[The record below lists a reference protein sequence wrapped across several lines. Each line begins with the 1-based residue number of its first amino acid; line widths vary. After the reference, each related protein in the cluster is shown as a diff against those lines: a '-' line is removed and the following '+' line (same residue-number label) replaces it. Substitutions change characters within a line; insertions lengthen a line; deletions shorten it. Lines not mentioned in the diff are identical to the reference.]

1 MFSVVGNKIHKP
13 PKIKVILT
21 GALLTLSILTPTLLT
36 QPAHAADGGNG
47 YYIPSG
53 FLSGDSSS
61 NIIDNGSSRSYN
73 ADQNGLNNT
82 IPHGT
87 KSVGFDIIYGNTR
100 GDLRYLGEISPYQ
113 KENKDG
119 YRQSPTKKIG
129 DIWRGWGFT
138 DDEKKIP
145 TNADGINKKD
155 LHWSSMMKN
164 SGSMTQGLGVAF
176 ITTIYGWANSIM
188 NFLFEASGFDV
199 STLTRTFNDSG
210 VPGML
215 AKVFL
220 YNNDG
225 ISPLFMLAVLGFMLN
240 LISMGFRF
248 AKGRASIKSIF
259 GELGWMMLAMV
270 FVGAAMNT
278 TSLNNLSSAGQA
290 LGNTLANKVMMSTS
304 SNLAIFETDNGNSN
318 RSSIITQKS
327 ILRSGYVDAWIQR
340 ETGYSVSELDMNDFG
355 DAKKIRSIERKIG
368 YKDQDH
374 QYPYFNDGDAFKINL
389 GKGTTNNLGYFI
401 YAAFSNVDIK
411 NNDGKP
417 WAFEGQNVRLK
428 TTTKDFYREL
438 LAIDFLNEVYK
449 SKDTSDAAKNKA
461 ATIIENLNNPNH
473 NDGSFMVQ
481 LGLLTLLD
489 IVIFITMFNIVIMM
503 LVGKMIITIG
513 VFVIVVFPILLM
525 MKGTRNLAKQMMNTY
540 VVGFLKFAVAS
551 AMFNSLIALAVIL
564 SSQGITGTLLAIIVL
579 IALGK
584 FSKKLVNQ
592 IDAQLNQIGR
602 SMGGTLPINNILN
615 DRIEQAKQRFNRQQR
630 IDPNTGMMVNR
641 NEISRTNNVLNG
653 IKRGKSVKDIAKSA
667 VFKYGSEQSTFKQN
681 EDEILFDDSASNVE
695 YKFDDQNGKSV
706 LFDNNGNEIIKKSST
721 DNMRSKVNNLDNRGD
736 NFNQNKIIKDSN
748 GDIIPVILKDS
759 SLQENVS
766 NQENARKVKVDHSK
780 IEALKENS
788 KKLNS
793 TSGIYSDNGI
803 RRASQLYKKNIKVNR
818 QNGIDFARLHS
829 ITQSLGKNI
838 ADKGPLRKHKLQNAA
853 RMIGN
858 TGLIAMGVAVPGVG
872 HLADS
877 LIQRQNLN
885 LSQKRQNVR
894 QMRNIAESLS
904 SKGSVTI
911 GDVAKENARR
921 EMNALKP
928 VLGQSNKYF
937 DEQGNAK
944 EEAYNKKFEQLRKR
958 SVVEFT
964 SIGEKG
970 IESVKR
976 AFTPQE
982 DKDGNIK
989 KIRVNKGNLNDS
1001 IVDEVPKTDK
1011 IVQNVEKQTQ
1021 KKQNSDPNNFESLF
1035 STMSQEQYSP
1045 IDTKSVEQQNLQAKE
1060 KDIPSQKPKINGSQ
1074 ESKVNQKQVEQVRQH
1089 MNQVEQV
1096 KKQEKPVLND
1106 NPKPTNERKSNYQEV
1121 SNNPKQENNLPEKK
1135 EPQTEDQKP
1144 KINQPKQELLKEAD
1158 VPKIV
1163 NSNDDTQS
1171 KKLQPKKT
1179 QNVKSTEPQIEPQKP
1194 VRDKAKELINQKQ
1207 KIGQDVKETKHNNAP
1222 KHKEPTQKV
1231 TKHDVSKKHP
1241 APSQRSNDLR
1251 NKIKRLNNKKK

>member
-1 MFSVVGNKIHKP
+1 MFSSVGNKIHKP
-13 PKIKVILT
+13 PKIKSILT
-21 GALLTLSILTPTLLT
+21 GTLLTLSILTPTLLS
-36 QPAHAADGGNG
+36 QPVHAADGGNG

-53 FLSGDSSS
+53 FLSGDSSA

-100 GDLRYLGEISPYQ
+100 SDLRYLGEISPYQ
-113 KENKDG
+113 KDNKDG

-176 ITTIYGWANSIM
+176 ITTIYGWTNSIM

-199 STLTRTFNDSG
+199 STLAKAFNDSG

-220 YNNDG
+220 YNDDG

-259 GELGWMMLAMV
+259 GELAWMMLAMV
-270 FVGAAMNT
+270 FVGAAMNS
-278 TSLNNLSSAGQA
+278 TSLNNISSAGQA

-304 SNLAIFETDNGNSN
+304 SNLALFETNNGDSN

-340 ETGYSVSELDMNDFG
+340 ETGYPVNELDMNDFG
-355 DAKKIRSIERKIG
+355 DAKTIRSIQRKIG

-389 GKGTTNNLGYFI
+389 GKGTTNNLGYYI
-401 YAAFSNVDIK
+401 YAAFSNVDIENK
-411 NNDGKP
+411 DGKP
-417 WAFEGQNVRLK
+417 WTFEGQNVRIK

-461 ATIIENLNNPNH
+461 ATIIENLDNPNH

-540 VVGFLKFAVAS
+540 VIGFLKFAVAS

-564 SSQGITGTLLAIIVL
+564 SSQGITGTLLAMIAL

-584 FSKKLVNQ
+584 FSKKLVAQ

-615 DRIEQAKQRFNRQQR
+615 DRIEQAKERFNRQQR

-695 YKFDDQNGKSV
+695 YKFDDQNGESV
-706 LFDNNGNEIIKKSST
+706 LFDKDGNEIKKSLNA
-721 DNMRSKVNNLDNRGD
+721 DNFRAKVNDLGIGQTNNS
-736 NFNQNKIIKDSN
+736 NQNN
-748 GDIIPVILKDS
+748 
-759 SLQENVS
+759 
-766 NQENARKVKVDHSK
+766 RKVNIDHAK

-793 TSGIYSDNGI
+793 TAGIFSDSGIK
-803 RRASQLYKKNIKVNR
+803 RVSQLYKKNLKVNR
-818 QNGIDFARLHS
+818 QNGVDFARLHS

-838 ADKGPLRKHKLQNAA
+838 ADKGPLRKYKLQNAA
-853 RMIGN
+853 RTIGN

-872 HLADS
+872 RLADS
-877 LIQRQNLN
+877 VIQRQNLN

-894 QMRNIAESLS
+894 QMRNIAESLA

-911 GDVAKENARR
+911 GDVAKESARR

-1001 IVDEVPKTDK
+1001 IVKEIPKSDK
-1011 IVQNVEKQTQ
+1011 IVQNEEKQTQ

-1035 STMSQEQYSP
+1035 DTMSQEQYTP
-1045 IDTKSVEQQNLQAKE
+1045 TVTKAVEQPNLQDKE
-1060 KDIPSQKPKINGSQ
+1060 KNLPYPKQKINENQ
-1074 ESKVNQKQVEQVRQH
+1074 ESKVIQKQVEQVRQH
-1089 MNQVEQV
+1089 TNQVEQP
-1096 KKQEKPVLND
+1096 KKQEKHELND
-1106 NPKPTNERKSNYQEV
+1106 NPKPKNERKRNYQEV
-1121 SNNPKQENNLPEKK
+1121 SNNPKKEIDLPEKK
-1135 EPQTEDQKP
+1135 ESQTEVQKP
-1144 KINQPKQELLKEAD
+1144 KINQPKQDKPELRKEDNA
-1158 VPKIV
+1158 PKIV
-1163 NSNDDTQS
+1163 NSNDDIQS

-1179 QNVKSTEPQIEPQKP
+1179 QNVKSTEPQTEQQKP

-1207 KIGQDVKETKHNNAP
+1207 KSGQDVKETKHENTP
-1222 KHKEPTQKV
+1222 KHKIPTQEV
-1231 TKHDVSKKHP
+1231 TKHDVPKKHP
-1241 APSQRSNDLR
+1241 APSQRSNNLR
-1251 NKIKRLNNKKK
+1251 KKIKRLDSKKK